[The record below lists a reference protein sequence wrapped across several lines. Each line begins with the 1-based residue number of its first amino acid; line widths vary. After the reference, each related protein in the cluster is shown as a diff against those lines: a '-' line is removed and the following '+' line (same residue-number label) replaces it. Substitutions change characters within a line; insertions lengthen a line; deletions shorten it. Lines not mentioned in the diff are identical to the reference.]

1 LYEMMFSNVDDNI
14 LMTDWTGTS
23 ANPQLPLGEGPVV
36 LIAHPSEGL
45 LGQLEFSLKLVAP
58 LG

>member
-1 LYEMMFSNVDDNI
+1 MMFSNVDDNI